1 MIIDTK
7 RLQRLPP
14 YVFAQINEQKLKL
27 RQQGVDVIDL
37 GMGNPDQ
44 PAPPHIIEKLCE
56 VVHDEK
62 AHRYASGGSRGLPAL
77 RQAIC
82 RHYQGRFGVELDWQ
96 REVITTIGSKE
107 GLAHICL
114 ALLDPGDL
122 AVVPNPAYPIHIYGV
137 AIAGGNVLSIP
148 LRPEKEFVPEM
159 EMITREVWP
168 RPKLMIFNFPH
179 NPTTA
184 TVDVSFFEEVVAF
197 ARKRD
202 IIVIHDLAYS
212 DIAFDGYVAPS
223 FMQVPGAKEVGVEFF
238 TMSKSYNMA
247 GWRVG
252 FCVGNPDVIDAL
264 AKIKGY
270 MDYGIF
276 TPIQVAA
283 ITALD
288 GPQDCVKAAAK
299 LYQKRRDALVRGLN
313 RIGWPVLKP
322 RASMFVW
329 APIPGRYR
337 EMGSVAFAMQ
347 LMKEAEV
354 AVSPGVGFGDMGEG
368 YVRISLVENEQ
379 RIQQAVR
386 NIKKCLKL

>member
-56 VVHDEK
+56 VAHDEK

-82 RHYQGRFGVELDWQ
+82 RHYQGRFGVGLDWQ

-122 AVVPNPAYPIHIYGV
+122 AVVPNPAYPVHIYGV

-168 RPKLMIFNFPH
+168 RPKVMIFNFPH

-223 FMQVPGAKEVGVEFF
+223 FMQAPGAKEVGVEFF

-264 AKIKGY
+264 ARIKGY
-270 MDYGIF
+270 VDYGIF

-283 ITALD
+283 ITALE

-337 EMGSVAFAMQ
+337 EMGSMAFAMQ

-386 NIKKCLKL
+386 NIKRCLKL

>member
-1 MIIDTK
+1 MIDTK

-168 RPKLMIFNFPH
+168 RPKLMIFNFPN

-299 LYQKRRDALVRGLN
+299 LYQKRRDTLVRGLN

>member
-1 MIIDTK
+1 MTIDTK

-14 YVFAQINEQKLKL
+14 YVFAQINEQKLRL

-56 VVHDEK
+56 VAHDEK
-62 AHRYASGGSRGLPAL
+62 AHRYSSSRGIPAL
-77 RQAIC
+77 RKAIC
-82 RHYQGRFGVELDWQ
+82 RHYQRRFGVDLDWQ
-96 REVITTIGSKE
+96 REVITAIGSKE

-168 RPKLMIFNFPH
+168 RPKIMIFNFPH

-184 TVDVSFFEEVVAF
+184 TVDVGFFEEVVAF

-212 DIAFDGYVAPS
+212 DIVFDGYVAPS
-223 FMQVPGAKEVGVEFF
+223 FMQVPGAREVGVEFF

-276 TPIQVAA
+276 TPVQVAA
-283 ITALD
+283 IAALD
-288 GPQDCVKAAAK
+288 GPQDCVKAAAR
-299 LYQKRRDALVRGLN
+299 LYQKRRDTLVRGLN

-337 EMGSVAFAMQ
+337 EMGSMAFAMQ

>member
-56 VVHDEK
+56 VAHDEK
-62 AHRYASGGSRGLPAL
+62 AHRYSSSRGIPAL
-77 RQAIC
+77 RKAIC
-82 RHYQGRFGVELDWQ
+82 RHYQRRFGVELDWE
-96 REVITTIGSKE
+96 REVIATIGSKE

-148 LRPEKEFVPEM
+148 LRAEKEFVPEM

-168 RPKLMIFNFPH
+168 RPKVMIFNFPH

-184 TVDVSFFEEVVAF
+184 TVEVGFFEEVVAF
-197 ARKRD
+197 AQKRD

-223 FMQVPGAKEVGVEFF
+223 FMQVPGAREVGVEFF

-264 AKIKGY
+264 ARIKGY

-276 TPIQVAA
+276 TPVQVAA
-283 ITALD
+283 IAALD
-288 GPQDCVKAAAK
+288 GPQDCVRAAAR

-337 EMGSVAFAMQ
+337 EMGSMAFAMK
-347 LMKEAEV
+347 LMNEAEV

>member
-1 MIIDTK
+1 MVIDTK

-14 YVFAQINEQKLKL
+14 YVFAQINEQKLRL

-56 VVHDEK
+56 VAHDEK
-62 AHRYASGGSRGLPAL
+62 AHRYSSSRGIPAL
-77 RQAIC
+77 RKAIC
-82 RHYQGRFGVELDWQ
+82 RHYQRRFGVELDWE

-168 RPKLMIFNFPH
+168 RPKVMIFNFPH

-184 TVDVSFFEEVVAF
+184 TVEVGFFEEVVAF

-223 FMQVPGAKEVGVEFF
+223 FMQVPGAREVGVEFF

-252 FCVGNPDVIDAL
+252 FCAGNPDVIDAL

-276 TPIQVAA
+276 TPVQVAA
-283 ITALD
+283 VAALD
-288 GPQDCVKAAAK
+288 GPQDCVRAAAK

-337 EMGSVAFAMQ
+337 EMGSMAFAMK
-347 LMKEAEV
+347 LMNEAEV